1 MENFFLADLFNGMN
15 LNMGDIIG
23 FLWLLIIAL
32 LSGYGGILI
41 KFRQGKKWHRIGG
54 VIIFIAIVMMLLGLF
69 GWFYYINNYVITS
82 DPLSMDKILNSTRG
96 LQNGK

>member
-23 FLWLLIIAL
+23 FLWLMIIAL
-32 LSGYGGILI
+32 LAGYGAILL

-54 VIIFIAIVMMLLGLF
+54 IVIFIAIVMMLLGLT
-69 GWFYYINNYVITS
+69 GWFYYINNYVINS
-82 DPLSMDKILNSTRG
+82 DPIVMHRIVGAVRG
-96 LQNGK
+96 L

>member
-23 FLWLLIIAL
+23 FLWLMIIAL
-32 LSGYGGILI
+32 LAGYGAILL

-54 VIIFIAIVMMLLGLF
+54 IVIFIAIVMMLLGLT
-69 GWFYYINNYVITS
+69 GWFYYINHYVINV
-82 DPLSMDKILNSTRG
+82 DPMTMCGIVGAVRG
-96 LQNGK
+96 L